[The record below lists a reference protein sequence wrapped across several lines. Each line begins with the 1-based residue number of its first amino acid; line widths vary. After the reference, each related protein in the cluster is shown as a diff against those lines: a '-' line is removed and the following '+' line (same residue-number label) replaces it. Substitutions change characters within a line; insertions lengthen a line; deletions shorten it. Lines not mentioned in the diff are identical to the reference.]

1 MPLVRRTSLPGCCRR
16 RRRRA
21 CAGRPRVCRFRRVA
35 FAARRARAVPLA
47 QRDVPPQPRP
57 AERRRRLHA
66 HREARA
72 RALPH
77 RRRAAPCRPPPPC
90 RSMSP
95 AVPPRVRPVLRLS
108 RCPEFRGGGARG
120 SLRVA
125 AEGGTARTCIII
137 GKRVP
142 WKEGSARLKCPT
154 KLECPPSCPA
164 EQRSAEPRGEKP

>member
-1 MPLVRRTSLPGCCRR
+1 MKLK
-16 RRRRA
+16 
-21 CAGRPRVCRFRRVA
+21 
-35 FAARRARAVPLA
+35 
-47 QRDVPPQPRP
+47 
-57 AERRRRLHA
+57 AENKF
-66 HREARA
+66 
-72 RALPH
+72 H
-77 RRRAAPCRPPPPC
+77 RRKPTYIYYF
-90 RSMSP
+90 
-95 AVPPRVRPVLRLS
+95 RPVLRLS